1 MVSVSALPGLCS
13 KFHKIDIIPGGVCE
27 VNSLRHAPLQRA
39 AMCFAESQ
47 VSACSTLRQRNSYP
61 LRGRR
66 GRRYFANT
74 LWHWADKLAN

>member
-39 AMCFAESQ
+39 AMCLPNRRRLRLLDASSTKFL
-47 VSACSTLRQRNSYP
+47 SAPRAPRSTLLRQYAMALVR
-61 LRGRR
+61 
-66 GRRYFANT
+66 
-74 LWHWADKLAN
+74 